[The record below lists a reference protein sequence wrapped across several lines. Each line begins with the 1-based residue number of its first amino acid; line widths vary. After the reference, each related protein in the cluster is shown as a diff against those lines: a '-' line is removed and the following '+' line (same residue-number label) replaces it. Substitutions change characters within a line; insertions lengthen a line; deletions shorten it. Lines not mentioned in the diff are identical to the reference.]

1 MNVLNVSASP
11 HVRDRAST
19 KTIMR
24 DVVIAM
30 LPTSLFGIYYF
41 GINALLLILTCTA
54 TCVLSEYVWEKA
66 MKKPVTTSDYSAV
79 VTGMIL
85 ALNLP
90 ATAPLWL
97 AVIGSVFAII
107 VVKQL
112 YGGLGQNFMN
122 PALAARCFL
131 LISFT
136 SRMTDFAADGISG
149 ATASAGVDV
158 LSGATPLAALK
169 AGESIDLMRAFLGT
183 TQGTIGET
191 SALCL
196 FIGAAYL
203 LYKRVIR
210 PQIPF
215 VYIGT
220 VLVFALVFG
229 GHGFDLN
236 YLLGQLLTGGLIFGA
251 FFMATDY
258 VTTPIT
264 PKGQIVFAVILGLL
278 TGIFRIFGPSAE
290 GVSYAIIIGNLFV
303 PLIERVTIPTPFG
316 MEKGGRAS

>member
-1 MNVLNVSASP
+1 MNNLLNVSASP
-11 HVRDRAST
+11 HVRDKVST

-24 DVVIAM
+24 DVAIAM
-30 LPTSLFGIYYF
+30 LPTSIFGVINF
-41 GINALLLILTCTA
+41 GINALLLIVTCVA
-54 TCVLSEYVWEKA
+54 TCVLSEYIWQKA
-66 MKKPVTTSDYSAV
+66 MKKPITVSDYSAV

-90 ATAPLWL
+90 ATLPLWI
-97 AVIGSVFAII
+97 AVLGSVFAII

-136 SRMTDFAADGISG
+136 SRMTDFAVDGV
-149 ATASAGVDV
+149 A
-158 LSGATPLAALK
+158 GATPLAAIK
-169 AGESIDLMRAFLGT
+169 AGESVDLVAAFIGNT
-183 TQGTIGET
+183 TGTIGET

-196 FIGAAYL
+196 LIGAAYL
-203 LYKRVIR
+203 LAKKIISPR
-210 PQIPF
+210 IPF

-220 VLVFALVFG
+220 VLVFALIFG
-229 GHGFDLN
+229 GHGFDVN

-264 PKGQIVFAVILGLL
+264 PNGQILFAVIIGLL

-290 GVSYAIIIGNLFV
+290 GVSYAIIIGNLLV
-303 PLIERVTIPTPFG
+303 PLIEKVTIPTPFG
-316 MEKGGRAS
+316 MEKKGGKA

>member
-1 MNVLNVSASP
+1 MNNLLNVSASP
-11 HVRDRAST
+11 HVRDNVST

-24 DVVIAM
+24 DVALAM
-30 LPTSLFGIYYF
+30 IPTSIFGVVNF
-41 GINALLLILTCTA
+41 GLNALLLILTCVA
-54 TCVLSEYVWEKA
+54 TCVLSEYVWQKA
-66 MKKPVTTSDYSAV
+66 MKKPITVSDYSAV

-90 ATAPLWL
+90 PTAPLWM
-97 AVIGSVFAII
+97 AMIGSVFAII

-136 SRMTDFAADGISG
+136 SRMTDFAVDG
-149 ATASAGVDV
+149 V
-158 LSGATPLAALK
+158 SGATPLAAIK
-169 AGESIDLMRAFLGT
+169 AGESVDLMSAFIGT
-183 TQGTIGET
+183 TTGTIGET

-196 FIGAAYL
+196 LIGAAYL
-203 LYKRVIR
+203 LYKKVISPR
-210 PQIPF
+210 IPF

-220 VLVFALVFG
+220 VLVFALIFG
-229 GHGFDLN
+229 GHGFDIN

-264 PKGQIVFAVILGLL
+264 PKGQIVFAVVIGLL

-290 GVSYAIIIGNLFV
+290 GVSYAIIIGNLLV
-303 PLIERVTIPTPFG
+303 PLIEKVTIPTPFG
-316 MEKGGRAS
+316 MEKKGGKA

>member
-1 MNVLNVSASP
+1 MSNLLNVSASP
-11 HVRDRAST
+11 HVRDNVST
-19 KTIMR
+19 RSIMR
-24 DVVIAM
+24 DVAFAM
-30 LPTSLFGIYYF
+30 IPTSIYGVVNFGL
-41 GINALLLILTCTA
+41 NALLLIITCVA
-54 TCVLSEYVWEKA
+54 TCVLSEYVYQKA
-66 MKKPVTTSDYSAV
+66 MKKPITVDDYSAV

-90 ATAPLWL
+90 PAAPIWM
-97 AVIGSVFAII
+97 AAIGSVFAII

-136 SRMTDFAADGISG
+136 TRMTDFSVDG
-149 ATASAGVDV
+149 V
-158 LSGATPLAALK
+158 SGATPLAALK
-169 AGESIDLMRAFLGT
+169 AGESVDLLSAFIGNT
-183 TQGTIGET
+183 TGTIGET
-191 SALCL
+191 SALFL
-196 FIGAAYL
+196 LIGAAYL
-203 LYKRVIR
+203 LGKKIISPR
-210 PQIPF
+210 IPF

-220 VLVFALVFG
+220 VLVFALIFG
-229 GHGFDLN
+229 GHGFDVN

-264 PKGQIVFAVILGLL
+264 PNGQIVFAVIIGLL

-290 GVSYAIIIGNLFV
+290 GVSYAIIIGNLLV
-303 PLIERVTIPTPFG
+303 PLIEKVTIPTPFG
-316 MEKGGRAS
+316 MEKGGKA

>member
-1 MNVLNVSASP
+1 MNNLLNVSASP
-11 HVRDRAST
+11 HVRDNVST
-19 KTIMR
+19 KSIMR
-24 DVVIAM
+24 DVAIAM
-30 LPTSLFGIYYF
+30 VPTSIFGIVNF
-41 GINALLLILTCTA
+41 GLNAALLILTCVA
-54 TCVLSEYVWEKA
+54 CCVLSEYVYQKA
-66 MKKPVTTSDYSAV
+66 MKKPITVDDFSAV

-90 ATAPLWL
+90 PKAPIWM
-97 AVIGSVFAII
+97 AAIGSVFAII

-136 SRMTDFAADGISG
+136 TRMTDFSTVDG
-149 ATASAGVDV
+149 

-169 AGESIDLMRAFLGT
+169 AGETVDLGAAFIGNT
-183 TQGTIGET
+183 MGTIGET

-196 FIGAAYL
+196 LIGAAYL
-203 LYKRVIR
+203 LYKKIINPR
-210 PQIPF
+210 IPF

-220 VLVFALVFG
+220 VLVFSLIFG
-229 GHGFDLN
+229 GHGFDMN
-236 YLLGQLLTGGLIFGA
+236 FLLGQLLTGGLIFGA

-264 PKGQIVFAVILGLL
+264 PNGQILFAIVIGLL

-290 GVSYAIIIGNLFV
+290 GVSYAIIIGNLLV
-303 PLIERVTIPTPFG
+303 PLIEKVTIPTPFG
-316 MEKGGRAS
+316 MQKKGGKA

>member
-1 MNVLNVSASP
+1 MSKLLNVSASP
-11 HVRDRAST
+11 HVRDNVST
-19 KTIMR
+19 KSIMR

-30 LPTSLFGIYYF
+30 LPTSIFGVVNF
-41 GINALLLILTCTA
+41 GLNALLLIITCVA
-54 TCVLSEYVWEKA
+54 CCVLSEYVYEKV
-66 MKKPVTTSDYSAV
+66 MKKTITTNDYSAV

-90 ATAPLWL
+90 SKAPLWL
-97 AVIGSVFAII
+97 AVIGSIFAIV

-136 SRMTDFAADGISG
+136 TRMTDFSTTDAVSS
-149 ATASAGVDV
+149 ATGVDV
-158 LSGATPLAALK
+158 ISSATPLAMLK
-169 AGESIDLMRAFLGT
+169 AGESIDLMSALIGNT
-183 TQGTIGET
+183 TGTIGET

-196 FIGAAYL
+196 FIGAGYL
-203 LYKRVIR
+203 IYKRIIHIR
-210 PQIPF
+210 IPF
-215 VYIGT
+215 IYIGT
-220 VLVFALVFG
+220 VLLFVLMFG
-229 GHGFDLN
+229 GHGLDLDF
-236 YLLGQLLTGGLIFGA
+236 LLGHLLTGGLIFGA

-264 PKGQIVFAVILGLL
+264 PNGQIVFAIIIGLL

-290 GVSYAIIIGNLFV
+290 GVSYAIIIGNLLV
-303 PLIERVTIPTPFG
+303 PLIEKVTIPTPFG
-316 MEKGGRAS
+316 MQKGGKA